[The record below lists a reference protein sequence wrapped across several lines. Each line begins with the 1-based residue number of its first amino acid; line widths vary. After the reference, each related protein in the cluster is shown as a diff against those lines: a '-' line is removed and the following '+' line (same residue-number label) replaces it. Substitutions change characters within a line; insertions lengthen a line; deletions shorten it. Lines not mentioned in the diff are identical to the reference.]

1 MTISTYDM
9 PLYRPPSEAQSL
21 IFQITLGCSF
31 NQCAFCSMYRTKS
44 FAIRPIREVLAE
56 IDEAARYDPY
66 ARRIFL
72 ADGDALVCPTEYL
85 EEVLG
90 ALYEA
95 FPQLTRVTSYALPA
109 NLLRKS
115 EEELTRIRQRGLTMI
130 YYGIESG
137 SPEILKR
144 ITKGTTPKSM
154 ITGLKKA
161 RAANL
166 KVSGTVVLGLGGRA
180 LWREHIDGTIAL
192 VNQAPLNFLS
202 TLQVYL
208 EPIVRNEFS
217 EKFARQGECVY
228 EPQDDFG
235 ILAEQARL
243 VAGLEPPSPVIF
255 RANHASNALPL
266 KGILP
271 RDRAKILSLL
281 GAASNGEIPLR
292 PLRLRGL

>member
-1 MTISTYDM
+1 MAISLYHM

-44 FAIRPIREVLAE
+44 FTIRPIAEVLAE
-56 IDEAARYDPY
+56 IRQIAHYDPH
-66 ARRIFL
+66 ARRVFL

-85 EEVLG
+85 EEILG
-90 ALYEA
+90 ALYES
-95 FPQLTRVTSYALPA
+95 FPKLTRVTSYASPG

-115 EEELTRIRQRGLTMI
+115 VEELARLRQRGLIMI

-144 ITKGTTPKSM
+144 ITKGATPESM
-154 ITGLKKA
+154 VTGINKA
-161 RAANL
+161 RAADL
-166 KVSGTVVLGLGGRA
+166 KVSGTVVLGLGGRM
-180 LWREHIDGTIAL
+180 LWREHMDGTIAL
-192 VNQAPLNFLS
+192 INRVALNYLS

-208 EPIVRNEFS
+208 EPIVCEEFS
-217 EKFARQGECVY
+217 EKFARRGGIY

-235 ILAEQARL
+235 ILAEQARF
-243 VAGLEPPSPVIF
+243 VAGIEPPAPVIF

-266 KGILP
+266 EGILP
-271 RDRAKILSLL
+271 RDRAKILTIL

-292 PLRLRGL
+292 PLFQRGL

>member
-1 MTISTYDM
+1 MIISTYDM

-31 NQCAFCSMYRTKS
+31 NQCAFCSMYRSKS
-44 FAIRPIREVLAE
+44 FRIRPIDEVLAE
-56 IDEAARYDPY
+56 IRETARDYPH
-66 ARRIFL
+66 ARRVFL
-72 ADGDALVCPTEYL
+72 ADGDALVCSTEYL

-90 ALYEA
+90 ALYES
-95 FPQLTRVTSYALPA
+95 FPRLTRVTSYALPG

-115 EEELTRIRQRGLTMI
+115 VEELTRIRERGLTMI

-137 SPEILKR
+137 SAEILKR
-144 ITKGTTPKSM
+144 ITKGATPESM
-154 ITGLKKA
+154 ATGIDKA

-166 KVSGTVVLGLGGRA
+166 KVSATVVLGLGGRM
-180 LWREHIDGTIAL
+180 LWREHMDGTIAL
-192 VNQAPLNFLS
+192 VNRISVNYLS

-208 EPIVRNEFS
+208 EPIVRDEFP
-217 EKFARQGECVY
+217 EKFARCGGTY

-243 VAGLEPPSPVIF
+243 VAGLDPPSPIIF

-271 RDRAKILSLL
+271 RDRARILALL
-281 GAASNGEIPLR
+281 GAASDGRVLLR
-292 PLRLRGL
+292 PLAERGL